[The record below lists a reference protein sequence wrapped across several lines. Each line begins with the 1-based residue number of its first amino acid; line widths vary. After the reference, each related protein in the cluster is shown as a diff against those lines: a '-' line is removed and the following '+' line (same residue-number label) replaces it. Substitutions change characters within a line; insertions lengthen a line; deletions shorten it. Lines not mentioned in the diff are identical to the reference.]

1 MGKLLGKISDLK
13 SQIKFLQDTNILPS
27 TQTCIPC
34 NKVLNKMCNEGSFVY
49 FRCGKCKKRVSIR
62 KGTVLWNSKLSL
74 RRFILLVYSFTQY
87 NWTYKQVDNEVC
99 ITSDEDESSPSQKLS
114 PTSINRY
121 ATYIREIIA
130 DHMIESEKVQI
141 IPRHNRKMIINI

>member
-34 NKVLNKMCNEGSFVY
+34 NTVLNKMCNEGSFVY

-74 RRFILLVYSFTQY
+74 RRFILLVYCTTGHTSR
-87 NWTYKQVDNEVC
+87 W
-99 ITSDEDESSPSQKLS
+99 ITRCASNSPSQKLS
-114 PTSINRY
+114 PTSINCY
-121 ATYIREIIA
+121 ATYFREIIA
-130 DHMIESEKVQI
+130 DHIIESEKVQI
-141 IPRHNRKMIINI
+141 ILRHNR